1 MKTKFTLLV
10 IAAIATILCGCE
22 SNSITTNT
30 DDSNLTIETLSE
42 WTFTSAIVDGEVV
55 TADELNVSEEL
66 TILEDMSIRA
76 RGSYAVIEI
85 IDDNTIEY
93 ISLNN
98 ASWTTY
104 YFNSSDTLVLVS
116 CEAENGEALVGNSA
130 YYYIREGESEST
142 TPHIGAW
149 RYYCRLTG
157 AEYVYAA
164 EENKEGYTIEF
175 TDDSMMYEY
184 NNGELTASREIDPK
198 GTTLYHV
205 ADDSAKSTLTYVR
218 SDNTLVI
225 SPFYLNNSYYE
236 FFEVE
241 EATFTLTSE

>member
-1 MKTKFTLLV
+1 MKQKFMLLL
-10 IAAIATILCGCE
+10 IAVIATINSSCE
-22 SNSITTNT
+22 SNSITTNK
-30 DDSNLTIETLSE
+30 DDSNLTIEALSE
-42 WTFTSAIVDGEVV
+42 WTLTSAIVEGDIVAV
-55 TADELNVSEEL
+55 DELNASEYL
-66 TILEDMSIRA
+66 TILEDMSVKVRD
-76 RGSYAVIEI
+76 SYAVVDI

-104 YFNSSDTLVLVS
+104 GFNSSDTLVLVF
-116 CEAENGEALVGNSA
+116 CEAENGAALVGNSA
-130 YYYIREGESEST
+130 YYYIRVGEGENT
-142 TPHIGAW
+142 TPLIGEW
-149 RYYCRLTG
+149 KYYCRCTG

-164 EENKEGYTIEF
+164 EDNKEGYTITF

-198 GTTLYHV
+198 GTTLYYE

-225 SPFYLNNSYYE
+225 SPFYLNNDYYE
-236 FFEVE
+236 FIEVD
-241 EATFTLTSE
+241 EATFTLTTE